1 MSSDWFEEAIRELDE
16 ELDDEEDV
24 EELIDELDD
33 ERDTDEGTTDE
44 TDDQGSVEATASEEP
59 VDSGAEAD
67 TDEQKDVFGFST
79 NGTGGDESEPTDDA
93 PSTDTAAD
101 EAIFGAESEE
111 AAGRSSTAQSPDE
124 FGFSSEEM
132 VDQPQPEGET
142 ASADE
147 FDADT
152 GGESG
157 DPFGFGSDDGDE
169 GTAGDE
175 GTTGDEGTAGGED
188 ADGDDQTVD
197 GEKAVG
203 ESPASADNEGTADG
217 SEASTADQPRPASSS
232 GSDAPGTEDSSTAQ
246 APEEF
251 GFSVD
256 GDEEAAAETMDTES
270 PPSEPEPASAPEP
283 DTGGDDDPFGFGSS
297 GGGSGGGGAGGQRA
311 GQSGDDDF
319 GFGGF
324 GGGGGGGGSPTP
336 SSPEDFDDEDFDSDI
351 DRIDLGIEG
360 LDNMILGGVPERS
373 LIGIIGGAGTGK
385 TTFAL
390 QFLNEAL
397 ENGERA
403 VFITLEQTEEAVLST
418 AEEKGWPF
426 REYADN
432 DQLAVVVLDPVE
444 MANSLANIR
453 SDISRLIREFGA
465 SRLVLDSVS
474 LLEMMYDHPAKR
486 RSEVFDFTRSLKE
499 AGVTTLLTSEASE
512 ESSHASRYGAV
523 EYLTDAVFVLQ
534 YVRTSNFEETRLAIE
549 IQKIRDANHSRA
561 TKPYDLTDEGMSVH
575 RQANIF

>member
-1 MSSDWFEEAIRELDE
+1 MSSDWFEEALSELDE
-16 ELDDEEDV
+16 ELDDEDV
-24 EELIDELDD
+24 DREELAEELAAELDD
-33 ERDTDEGTTDE
+33 EVDREELAAEHDAEGEDE
-44 TDDQGSVEATASEEP
+44 TAGGETDADE
-59 VDSGAEAD
+59 EAD
-67 TDEQKDVFGFST
+67 AFGFSSD
-79 NGTGGDESEPTDDA
+79 GTPTG
-93 PSTDTAAD
+93 
-101 EAIFGAESEE
+101 E
-111 AAGRSSTAQSPDE
+111 SSTAQSPEE
-124 FGFSSEEM
+124 FGFGDEM
-132 VDQPQPEGET
+132 ADQAAADSAGDDGQT
-142 ASADE
+142 NSADE

-152 GGESG
+152 GEEST
-157 DPFGFGSDDGDE
+157 DPFGFNSDDTD
-169 GTAGDE
+169 
-175 GTTGDEGTAGGED
+175 GGEPPEREED
-188 ADGDDQTVD
+188 DDENVVDPDEADSEDAVDTGEDDQSPSVSPTEADGTDSE
-197 GEKAVG
+197 G
-203 ESPASADNEGTADG
+203 PSA
-217 SEASTADQPRPASSS
+217 
-232 GSDAPGTEDSSTAQ
+232 AQ
-246 APEEF
+246 SPEEF
-251 GFSVD
+251 GFSLDDDDAESTVD
-256 GDEEAAAETMDTES
+256 AETA
-270 PPSEPEPASAPEP
+270 PEPAESETEP
-283 DTGGDDDPFGFGSS
+283 DDADDDPFGFGSS
-297 GGGSGGGGAGGQRA
+297 SGGGQGM

-324 GGGGGGGGSPTP
+324 SGGGGGGGPAA

-385 TTFAL
+385 TTFGL

-397 ENGERA
+397 KNGERA

-426 REYADN
+426 REYVEN
-432 DQLAVVVLDPVE
+432 DQLVIVVLDPVE
-444 MANSLANIR
+444 MANSLASIR
-453 SDISRLIREFGA
+453 GDISRLIREFGA

-486 RSEVFDFTRSLKE
+486 RSEVFDFTRSLKQ

-512 ESSHASRYGAV
+512 ESSHASKYGAM
-523 EYLTDAVFVLQ
+523 EYLTDAVFVLR

>member
-1 MSSDWFEEAIRELDE
+1 MSSDWFEEAISEL
-16 ELDDEEDV
+16 DEEDV
-24 EELIDELDD
+24 EELDD

-44 TDDQGSVEATASEEP
+44 TDDQDSDEETATDTSIDSE
-59 VDSGAEAD
+59 AEAD
-67 TDEQKDVFGFST
+67 TDEEDDVFGFSAAE
-79 NGTGGDESEPTDDA
+79 TGGDEGERSDDA

-101 EAIFGAESEE
+101 EAAFGVKSEE
-111 AAGRSSTAQSPDE
+111 ATNSSSTAQSPEE
-124 FGFSSEEM
+124 FGFS
-132 VDQPQPEGET
+132 
-142 ASADE
+142 
-147 FDADT
+147 
-152 GGESG
+152 
-157 DPFGFGSDDGDE
+157 SDDGDE
-169 GTAGDE
+169 GTADDE
-175 GTTGDEGTAGGED
+175 DADGNDQAVDDAEAADEAPASADDEGTAD
-188 ADGDDQTVD
+188 A
-197 GEKAVG
+197 
-203 ESPASADNEGTADG
+203 
-217 SEASTADQPRPASSS
+217 SEATTADQPQPTSPA
-232 GSDAPGTEDSSTAQ
+232 GTGEPDTKGPSTAQ
-246 APEEF
+246 SPEEF
-251 GFSVD
+251 GFSID
-256 GDEEAAAETMDTES
+256 GDEETPATTTDTETAS
-270 PPSEPEPASAPEP
+270 SKPQTASTPEPE
-283 DTGGDDDPFGFGSS
+283 TGGNDDPFGFGDSA
-297 GGGSGGGGAGGQRA
+297 GGGSGSGQGM

-324 GGGGGGGGSPTP
+324 GGGSGGGGSPTP
-336 SSPEDFDDEDFDSDI
+336 SSPEDFDDEDFESDI
-351 DRIDLGIEG
+351 DRIDLGIDG
-360 LDNMILGGVPERS
+360 LDEMILGGVPERS

-444 MANSLANIR
+444 MANSLASIR
-453 SDISRLIREFGA
+453 GDISRLIREFGA

-512 ESSHASRYGAV
+512 DSSHASRYGAV
-523 EYLTDAVFVLQ
+523 EYLTDAVFVLR